1 MRKRLTNIDIK
12 IQNGIKKMSK
22 YDQEYYLPF
31 ASMDDS
37 KLFVGMPKKTVMR
50 RIGHKKL
57 NPADGP
63 MFYHNAYKEE
73 DKKEGVKL
81 PIPDIML
88 VSREMIIPNE
98 MMKFLRGFQIP
109 GIQVFPAVY
118 IDDDDNWHEN
128 LSVIHCYKR
137 LDCLDF
143 EKSIIDDDLEY
154 WEEGDDHSVDKPSL
168 SEVALNG
175 IPEDERLIFKIDNV
189 KGLHIYFHQRIVD
202 YIREMKYTGVH
213 FIKVADFEEGMQNHE
228 GFDGVTTY

>member
-1 MRKRLTNIDIK
+1 
-12 IQNGIKKMSK
+12 MSK

-31 ASMDDS
+31 AAMDDS
-37 KLFVGMPKKTVMR
+37 KLFVGITKKTMMR
-50 RIGHKKL
+50 RGGHKKL
-57 NPADGP
+57 NLAEGP

-88 VSREMIIPNE
+88 ITREMIIPNE
-98 MMKFLRGFQIP
+98 MMKFLRGFNIP

-143 EKSIIDDDLEY
+143 ENSRIKNNPRT
-154 WEEGDDHSVDKPSL
+154 WEEGDDHKVKKPSL
-168 SEVALNG
+168 SEAALNA